1 MVFQNGALYQTNFIK
16 FESERGYP
24 LPHKIILLLLRKD
37 KKKMAI
43 YHFSVKAISRADGR
57 SAIAAAAY
65 RSGEK
70 LIDQKQQKEQDYT
83 RKQA

>member
-1 MVFQNGALYQTNFIK
+1 MEVRKGDT
-16 FESERGYP
+16 P

-70 LIDQKQQKEQDYT
+70 IDRPKTTERAGLHKKN
-83 RKQA
+83 RRRV